1 MSYNLLNQVAVVTGG
16 LSGIGLATTIKLLQ
30 NGAKVI
36 VGDITAE
43 HKVAS
48 ILDSIKQK
56 SGSDHV
62 KFLRTDVTNYE
73 ANKKLVDYAV
83 LEYKDLNLVFANAG
97 IVGGNDAPDVA
108 GADIPYAEWEKVLS
122 VNLNGVF
129 SLNKEAINYWT
140 KNNKRGNIVNTGSI
154 LSYVGNPGLAHY
166 CSSKGG
172 VKLLTQTLAIEYAS
186 KGIRINSVN
195 PAYID
200 TPLLDV
206 LPRDVYAALAAKHPI
221 GRLGTPEEVA
231 NVVTFLLS
239 DQATYVNG
247 ASILVDGAYTAQ

>member
-1 MSYNLLNQVAVVTGG
+1 MSYNFLNQVAVVTGG

-30 NGAKVI
+30 NGARVI

-43 HKVAS
+43 NKVGS
-48 ILDSIKQK
+48 ILESIKQK
-56 SGSDHV
+56 SGNENV

-73 ANKKLVDYAV
+73 ANKKLVSYAV
-83 LEYKDLNLVFANAG
+83 EQYKDLNLVFANAG
-97 IVGGNDAPDVA
+97 IVLPHA
-108 GADIPYAEWEKVLS
+108 GAEIPYEEWEKVINT
-122 VNLNGVF
+122 NLNGVF
-129 SLNKEAINYWT
+129 SLNKESINYWL
-140 KNNKRGNIVNTGSI
+140 KNNKKGNIVNTGSI

-166 CSSKGG
+166 CASKGG
-172 VKLLTQTLAIEYAS
+172 VKLLTQTLAIEYAA
-186 KGIRINSVN
+186 KGIRVNSVN
-195 PAYID
+195 PAYIA

-206 LPRDVYAALAAKHPI
+206 LDKPVYDALAAKHPI

-247 ASILVDGAYTAQ
+247 ASVLVDGAYTAQ